1 MAPSNAEEL
10 EPTDLTDFYEN
21 RDLDRDADLADSPAE
36 VGARI
41 AEARTNA
48 EMTRDDLGQ
57 HLGVRAATVARWE
70 RGGSTPRPNH
80 LDRIAGVLG
89 VSLTWL
95 VMGRGEAPA
104 DDELDEVRQE
114 LAVVRRTL
122 QEALA
127 AVDRMSMRLGPAQTD
142 GAVP

>member
-1 MAPSNAEEL
+1 MAASKKAASNADQP
-10 EPTDLTDFYEN
+10 EPSDLADFYEN
-21 RDLDRDADLADSPAE
+21 RDIERDGALADSPAE

-48 EMTRDDLGQ
+48 AMSRDELGQ
-57 HLGVRAATVARWE
+57 HLGVRSATVARWE

-80 LDRIAGVLG
+80 LDLMAGLLG

-104 DDELDEVRQE
+104 DDELDELRQE
-114 LAVVRRTL
+114 LAAVRHSL
-122 QEALA
+122 HDALA
-127 AVDRMSMRLGPAQTD
+127 AVDRMALRLGPPST
-142 GAVP
+142 